1 MLFIKRFSD
10 FVTVAALTPLSSS
23 LCIDSA
29 EQEGSTVTAQPRFCS
44 SRMMLRFAP

>member
-10 FVTVAALTPLSSS
+10 FETVAALTPLSSS

-29 EQEGSTVTAQPRFCS
+29 EQALHRAGERQRRRVR
-44 SRMMLRFAP
+44 RR